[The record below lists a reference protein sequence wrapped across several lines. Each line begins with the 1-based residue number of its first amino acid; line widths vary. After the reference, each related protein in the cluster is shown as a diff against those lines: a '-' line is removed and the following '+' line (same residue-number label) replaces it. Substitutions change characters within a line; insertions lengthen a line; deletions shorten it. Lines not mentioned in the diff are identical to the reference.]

1 MRSVSL
7 FALCASL
14 IFWQFSSVEA
24 KGPRQKGVIATL
36 DFQDLEQQ
44 TTDAPTHEPVYPGLQ
59 GRNPAD
65 PFAADACLQ
74 NAESCFLL
82 VARHWS
88 SSANPPDF
96 KTAGTLRA
104 EYPGSTALFHGRTQ
118 GEIVL
123 TRTDGGTFDF
133 LQIDLAEWPGGDGSG
148 GVILSGPFDI
158 NFYGI
163 KSNGKT
169 VTATATLANTILA
182 LERFEVRG
190 FDDLVSLSW
199 FQAPGEIGPAHQF
212 DNVALRVR

>member
-1 MRSVSL
+1 MRWVSL
-7 FALCASL
+7 FALCASFL
-14 IFWQFSSVEA
+14 FWHFSSVEA
-24 KGPRQKGVIATL
+24 KGPRRQGPIVTL
-36 DFQDLEQQ
+36 DFQELEQQ
-44 TTDAPTHEPVYPGLQ
+44 NTTLHEHEPVYPGLL

-65 PFAADACLQ
+65 PFAADACLV
-74 NAESCFLL
+74 NAESCFML

-88 SSANPPDF
+88 PGANSPHF

-104 EYPGSTALFHGRTQ
+104 EYPGSTTLIHGGTQ

-123 TRTDGGTFDF
+123 TRSDGGTFDF
-133 LQIDLAEWPGGDGSG
+133 LQIDLAEWPSGDGFG

-169 VTATATLANTILA
+169 VTTTVTLANTILA
-182 LERFEVRG
+182 LERFEARG

-199 FQAPGEIGPAHQF
+199 FQKAGQIGPHHQC
-212 DNVALRVR
+212 LETR